1 MQKIINEFK
10 LKLKLKMYSAIAREL
25 VNKIK
30 SFIIMKKTFLNF

>member
-10 LKLKLKMYSAIAREL
+10 LKLKLKMYNAITKEL

>member
-10 LKLKLKMYSAIAREL
+10 LKLKMYSAITREL

-30 SFIIMKKTFLNF
+30 SFLIMKKTFLNF